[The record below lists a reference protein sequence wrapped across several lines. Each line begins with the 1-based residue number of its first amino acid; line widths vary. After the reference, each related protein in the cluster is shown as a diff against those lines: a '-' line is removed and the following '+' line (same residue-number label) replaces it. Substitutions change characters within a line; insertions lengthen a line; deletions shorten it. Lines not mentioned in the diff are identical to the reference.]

1 MAQPDVVEQL
11 RSLLASEL
19 NPGADRRVVFW
30 HDADESF
37 EEEFASMSEEALKGA
52 RPLHLADAG
61 KGSMFALKKLL
72 YRDYPGDDFL
82 IYTKERKDLSARGLE
97 RTTSRR
103 TSPLC
108 SPPRWAHRARR

>member
-52 RPLHLADAG
+52 RPSILR
-61 KGSMFALKKLL
+61 M
-72 YRDYPGDDFL
+72 PG
-82 IYTKERKDLSARGLE
+82 RG
-97 RTTSRR
+97 RCSR
-103 TSPLC
+103 
-108 SPPRWAHRARR
+108 